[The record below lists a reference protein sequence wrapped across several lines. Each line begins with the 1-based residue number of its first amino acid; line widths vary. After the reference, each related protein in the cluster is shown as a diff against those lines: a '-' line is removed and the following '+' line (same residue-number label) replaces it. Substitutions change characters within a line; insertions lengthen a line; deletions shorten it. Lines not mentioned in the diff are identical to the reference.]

1 MIQFIAM
8 PAAVNYALLLLM
20 TKTNSEILNQ
30 LRTAADGLLMMSES
44 EYPFEVFLWS
54 GITPPV
60 TPEKVVQK
68 TNHPQDTPIK
78 IVGFYDFFQVATT
91 EEDWHEEEEKATVKR
106 FQTLVQT
113 LQENLNN
120 LQVYRLG
127 NKEIDAY
134 IVGQTPTGNLAGI
147 STKVVET

>member
-1 MIQFIAM
+1 M
-8 PAAVNYALLLLM
+8 N
-20 TKTNSEILNQ
+20 KTNSEILEQ
-30 LRTAADGLLMMSES
+30 LRTAADSLLMMSES
-44 EYPFEVFLWS
+44 EYPFEVFLWE
-54 GITPPV
+54 GIAPA
-60 TPEKVVQK
+60 TPEKVVQQ
-68 TNHPQDTPIK
+68 THHPQDTPVE
-78 IVGFYDFFQVATT
+78 IVGVDDFFQVATT

-113 LQENLNN
+113 LKENLNN

-127 NKEIDAY
+127 HKEVDAY